1 MKPCH
6 QNGEAV
12 PQIHV
17 MALSL
22 KTQNLQKND
31 RAVIGHPTSTLLPF
45 EQYLYDIYYKHNFKT
60 YKTLMHNSNTF
71 FESFLNRLVSGKVS
85 ESPESH
91 ESKPRSFRLLFV

>member
-31 RAVIGHPTSTLLPF
+31 TAVIGPPTSTLLPF
-45 EQYLYDIYYKHNFKT
+45 EQYLHLIYT
-60 YKTLMHNSNTF
+60 I
-71 FESFLNRLVSGKVS
+71 
-85 ESPESH
+85 
-91 ESKPRSFRLLFV
+91 